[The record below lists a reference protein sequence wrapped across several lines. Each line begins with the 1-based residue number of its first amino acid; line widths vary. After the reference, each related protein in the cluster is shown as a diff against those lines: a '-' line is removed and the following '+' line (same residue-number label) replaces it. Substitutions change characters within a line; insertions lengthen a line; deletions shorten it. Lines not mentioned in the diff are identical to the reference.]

1 MLLLNKVRGR
11 TKDVTCRQMECTS
24 KTLASSVAGPA
35 RLPAPPDPA
44 AAPHPYSLP
53 APPQFNIVPWHCLVV
68 TAEFRS
74 QLDDL
79 DAADLAATWVV
90 VQVCGWVGLWARQ

>member
-1 MLLLNKVRGR
+1 M
-11 TKDVTCRQMECTS
+11 
-24 KTLASSVAGPA
+24 
-35 RLPAPPDPA
+35 
-44 AAPHPYSLP
+44 
-53 APPQFNIVPWHCLVV
+53 PWHCLVV